1 MIGMREV
8 NLRSVDLN
16 LLTILQVLLEEQHV
30 TRAAE
35 RLHMSQSAVS
45 RALQRLRL
53 LFNDPLLVKGVDG
66 YSLSSR
72 ANKIATELTLT
83 LQTMSRFIR
92 EPEFDLA
99 TDKSTIRLAGVDLE
113 GWINMPELVAD
124 ILQQAPRV
132 RLEVSSNPA
141 DYFALLGSGEVDLLV
156 SGMAPSRAKEYFHC
170 AKLGNSELAVMMG
183 KNNPLAKG
191 NLDLDRYLKAEH
203 GYVTLTGKGP
213 TFIDDQL
220 ETMGLKRNVVLKI
233 SHFLS
238 VVDYCERTNILF
250 MLPVELINGW
260 FEGRDVVIKPLPKQL
275 FKPKAEFFL
284 YWHARSDTDQL
295 HRWIR
300 EKIIT
305 VKQSK

>member
-1 MIGMREV
+1 MREV

-30 TRAAE
+30 TRAAQ

-53 LFNDPLLVKGVDG
+53 MFNDPLLVKVVDG

-83 LQTMSRFIR
+83 LQAMSRVIR

-99 TDKSTIRLAGVDLE
+99 TNKSTIRLAGVDLE
-113 GWINMPELVAD
+113 GWINMPELVAEV
-124 ILQQAPRV
+124 LQQAPKV
-132 RLEVSSNPA
+132 RLEISSNPA
-141 DYFALLGSGEVDLLV
+141 DYFALLGSAEVDLLV
-156 SGMAPSRAKEYFHC
+156 SGMAPVGAKEYFHC
-170 AKLGNSELAVMMG
+170 AKLGSSELAVMMG
-183 KNNPLAKG
+183 KNNPLAKEP
-191 NLDLDRYLKAEH
+191 LDLDKYLSAEH
-203 GYVTLTGKGP
+203 GYVALTGKGP
-213 TFIDDQL
+213 TFTDDQL
-220 ETMGLKRNVVLKI
+220 ESMGLKRNVVLKI

-238 VVDYCERTNILF
+238 VVDYCERTDILF
-250 MLPVELINGW
+250 MLPIELITGW

-275 FKPKAEFFL
+275 FKAKAEFYL
-284 YWHARSDTDQL
+284 YWHARSHHDPL

-300 EKIIT
+300 DKIISA
-305 VKQSK
+305 KQTQQ